1 MFAIV
6 IEHICTFDIYTKITL
21 FIHNVAFRYRHSFP
35 KESRLLFFLMLT
47 EQLKRQRITQ
57 MGSLLE
63 RISSFLLFV
72 VITQHI
78 VDLM

>member
-21 FIHNVAFRYRHSFP
+21 FNQNVAFRYRHSFP
-35 KESRLLFFLMLT
+35 KDSRLLFFLMLN

-63 RISSFLLFV
+63 RISSFR
-72 VITQHI
+72 VICGYNPT
-78 VDLM
+78 